1 MAMRRP
7 ALETLRAGTA
17 IPAHALA
24 LDSQRRLDERRQR
37 ALTRYYLDAGA
48 GGLAVGVH
56 TTQFEI
62 RDPQHALLRPVL
74 ELAVEEMKQRRPEAV
89 RIAGVCGAARQAAAE
104 ADLARSL
111 GYDAALVSL
120 AALAD
125 APDEK
130 LVAHCRALGE
140 TIPLVGF
147 YLQPAVGGR
156 PLGRRFWRSLC
167 ELESLVAIK
176 VAPFDRYRTLDVIRA
191 VAESG
196 RAGEI
201 ALYTGNDDHIVHDL
215 VTPHEVRVGAAT
227 VTVCMVGGLLGHW
240 AFWTK
245 GGAELQALAGRLR
258 ESGDAVPVDVLAL
271 AARVTDVN
279 QAVFDVEHG
288 FAGCLPGIQEML
300 RRSGLV
306 AGRWCLDPALDLSP
320 GQMEEIERVVRLHAD
335 LSDADFVKEH
345 LDEWMR

>member
-1 MAMRRP
+1 MAMRRA
-7 ALETLRAGTA
+7 ALEILREGTA

-24 LDSQRRLDERRQR
+24 LDSQRRFDERRQR

-62 RDPQHALLRPVL
+62 REPQHALLRPVL
-74 ELAVEEMKQRRPEAV
+74 ELAIEEMKQRKPDAV

-104 ADLARSL
+104 AELARSL
-111 GYDAALVSL
+111 GYDAVLVSL

-125 APDEK
+125 ASDED
-130 LVAHCRALGE
+130 LIAHCRALGK

-156 PLGRRFWRSLC
+156 PLGRRFWQSLC
-167 ELESLVAIK
+167 ELDSLVAIK
-176 VAPFDRYRTLDVIRA
+176 VAPFDRYRTLDVVRA

-196 RAGEI
+196 RAGEV

-227 VTVCMVGGLLGHW
+227 VTVRMVGGLLGHW

-245 GGAELQALAGRLR
+245 GAVELQALASRLR
-258 ESGDAVPVDVLAL
+258 QSGAAVPTEVLAL

-279 QAVFDVEHG
+279 QAVFDVEHA

-306 AGRWCLDPALDLSP
+306 AGRWCLDPTLDLSP
-320 GQMEEIERVVRLHAD
+320 GQRDDIERVARLYAD
-335 LSDADFVKEH
+335 LSDIDFVKEH
-345 LDEWMR
+345 LDDWMR